1 MAGQEDRQSNVARS
15 YSELLTKLRSQ
26 IGFLE
31 RSSELFDEGNEDEGE
46 RLALGAR
53 VLLHDTDHSHSLL
66 GQLGVKTALG
76 YTDTSIHNERETR
89 HLGGGLHSATIT
101 KHAGLV
107 GLQTT
112 ATGSWTYAPVLMPEK
127 EGRINPPAAFDQWW
141 RKPFL
146 KDTSDR
152 PVTRRSVVLD
162 VANKDGGAHVA
173 KAIPEAFRLLI
184 SGESLPFQVGSED
197 GSSSNIPGIV
207 MATMRQIAFEL
218 LDTLHRDL
226 PNFSLGAP
234 LAASSQL
241 TTSERAGIPRNAL
254 CPCESD
260 KKFKACHGS

>member
-1 MAGQEDRQSNVARS
+1 MASQDVARS
-15 YSELLTKLRSQ
+15 YPELLIKLRSQ
-26 IGFLE
+26 VGFLE
-31 RSSELFDEGNEDEGE
+31 RSSTLFDEGNEDEGE
-46 RLALGAR
+46 RLALAAR

-89 HLGGGLHSATIT
+89 HLGGGLHAATVT

-107 GLQTT
+107 GWQTT
-112 ATGSWTYAPVLMPEK
+112 ANGSWTYAPVLAPEG
-127 EGRINPPAAFDQWW
+127 EGRNNPPAAFDQWW

-152 PVTRRSVVLD
+152 PITRRSVVLD

-173 KAIPEAFRLLI
+173 KAIPEAFRLLTI
-184 SGESLPFQVGSED
+184 GASLSVQTVAED
-197 GSSSNIPGIV
+197 GLSSDIPGIV

-218 LDTLHRDL
+218 LDTLRRDL
-226 PNFSLGAP
+226 PNFILGGP
-234 LAASSQL
+234 LAAAAQL
-241 TTSERAGIPRNAL
+241 TDSERAGISRNSL
-254 CPCESD
+254 CPCEGG